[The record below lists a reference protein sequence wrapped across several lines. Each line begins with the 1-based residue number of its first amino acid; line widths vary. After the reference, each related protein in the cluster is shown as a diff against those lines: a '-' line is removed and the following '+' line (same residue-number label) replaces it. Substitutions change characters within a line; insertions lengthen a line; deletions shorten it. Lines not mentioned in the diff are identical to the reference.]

1 MWGKFFLLISMGYL
15 WHNLTVSK
23 GEKMRKLLAE
33 FLGTF
38 VLVLFGCGA
47 AILAGSYIGYAGIAL
62 AFGLAVLVMAYAVGP
77 ISGGHFNPAV
87 TIGLAVSKRFEW
99 KNVIPYIVSQIAG
112 ATVAAYVIYLIITGS
127 VFYTGN
133 IGGFA
138 ANTYSVFSMPAAF
151 ITEMVLTFVFLIV
164 ILGAT
169 SKEAFNKFAGI
180 AIGLALTAIHLVS
193 IPVTNTSVN
202 PARSISQAIFSTDPA
217 AISQLWL
224 FIVAPICGA
233 VLAGIVWKYLKNK

>member
-1 MWGKFFLLISMGYL
+1 MK
-15 WHNLTVSK
+15 
-23 GEKMRKLLAE
+23 KLLAE
-33 FLGTF
+33 FMGTF

-47 AILAGSYIGYAGIAL
+47 AILAGPQIGTAGIAL

-87 TIGLAVSKRFEW
+87 TVGLAISKRFEW
-99 KNVIPYIVSQIAG
+99 KSVIPYIVSQVCG
-112 ATVAAYVIYLIITGS
+112 ATVAAFVIYLIVSGS
-127 VFYTGN
+127 VFYNGDV
-133 IGGFA
+133 GSFA
-138 ANTYSVFSMPAAF
+138 ANTYSFFSMPAAF
-151 ITEMVLTFVFLIV
+151 ITELVMTFVFLIV

-169 SKEAFNKFAGI
+169 SKDAFNKFAGV

-202 PARSISQAIFSTDPA
+202 PARSISQAIFSTDPNA
-217 AISQLWL
+217 LSQLWL

-233 VLAGIVWKYLKNK
+233 ILAGFVWKLLQSKKK